1 MPGFDG
7 TGPAGMGPRTGGG
20 RGFCPPGAG
29 QYYGYGTWP
38 LRGAGRG
45 GIPWGGGRGRA
56 WGGGRGRRWYGL
68 AGYNF
73 YAAPPYG
80 AYEPYAE
87 PSIDQEMEFLRN
99 QSSFLEQ
106 ELEQIRRRL
115 DELSSSKDEAK

>member
-20 RGFCPPGAG
+20 RGFCSPGAG
-29 QYYGYGTWP
+29 TYYVT
-38 LRGAGRG
+38 RGAGRG
-45 GIPWGGGRGRA
+45 GIPRGGGRGRA
-56 WGGGRGRRWYGL
+56 WGGGRGRWWYGQ
-68 AGYNF
+68 AGYN

-87 PSIDQEMEFLRN
+87 PSVAQEMEFLKN

-106 ELEQIRRRL
+106 ELEQVRRRL
-115 DELSSSKDEAK
+115 DELSLSKDKAK